1 MLEIV
6 WFPLVK
12 TYDRLYIFILVIVK
26 TLEPDKFKPRQVILH
41 ALVRL
46 LPVDVIGLKCK
57 CVQRFQDTMK
67 KFVNSMGE
75 MEQRLEKLEV
85 NVQNVQKKQESF
97 HVNSEVNSRQRQEP
111 VNHDAENEQE
121 ANTPDFVGCVC
132 NCI

>member
-1 MLEIV
+1 
-6 WFPLVK
+6 
-12 TYDRLYIFILVIVK
+12 
-26 TLEPDKFKPRQVILH
+26 
-41 ALVRL
+41 
-46 LPVDVIGLKCK
+46 
-57 CVQRFQDTMK
+57 MK